1 MIRYVSS
8 KSRLRTFMRLLR
20 DHIAVHI
27 LITLNTFYVFKSFVA
42 NPNKEVV
49 GILADNKVKF
59 LTYFGG
65 FHKE

>member
-1 MIRYVSS
+1 MAE
-8 KSRLRTFMRLLR
+8 
-20 DHIAVHI
+20 AVI
-27 LITLNTFYVFKSFVA
+27 SGDDTYEASNFFSFVA